1 MRRELLID
9 FSWLWTRSLYAFKEL
24 TCVVDDKTV
33 CTGAMYGILKFIQS
47 AQGMGFDT
55 INICLDDYS
64 KYRTELF
71 EGYKATRE
79 HGDPFRA
86 EARKLNP
93 ELFQVLGYVGC
104 RIIKV
109 EGMEADDVISSM
121 ALELAN
127 NGDEAVIY
135 SSDKDMQQLLV
146 FPNIKMANKIENGN
160 LLYITEEQV
169 EEKLDVKPEL
179 VRYYRP
185 FRGDSSDNISSA
197 ATRVQSKYLKP
208 VAESIRTNLLQGNTL
223 DMAYDKAVVQ
233 HIATLSAN
241 ALSTIQSGKNIYIRN
256 FCLMDLLKY
265 NKNPLEISY
274 VSLPALNQSGFLEIL
289 NKYQM
294 NEFKKYYFETLSAL
308 GVGNA
313 LQD

>member
-1 MRRELLID
+1 MRALLIAEKPSLKDTIQKVYNKYRNVLPDSID
-9 FSWLWTRSLYAFKEL
+9 FACFHGHIVGLVEPRDYGIEAWTGTWNWEMLPINPQKFK
-24 TCVVDDKTV
+24 TYPTDKKTV
-33 CTGAMYGILKFIQS
+33 QDL
-47 AQGMGFDT
+47 
-55 INICLDDYS
+55 
-64 KYRTELF
+64 R
-71 EGYKATRE
+71 
-79 HGDPFRA
+79 
-86 EARKLNP
+86 
-93 ELFQVLGYVGC
+93 
-104 RIIKV
+104 
-109 EGMEADDVISSM
+109 
-121 ALELAN
+121 
-127 NGDEAVIY
+127 
-135 SSDKDMQQLLV
+135 
-146 FPNIKMANKIENGN
+146 NKIENGN

-241 ALSTIQSGKNIYIRN
+241 ALSTIQSGKSTYLRN

>member
-1 MRRELLID
+1 MGALVDINTDGLAKLDQIVGNWLGLEAIAIERNADANAFASVRKAEAENAAALIRLQGEEQVANYMLAREKRKMNNTI
-9 FSWLWTRSLYAFKEL
+9 S
-24 TCVVDDKTV
+24 VVD
-33 CTGAMYGILKFIQS
+33 L
-47 AQGMGFDT
+47 AQTQF
-55 INICLDDYS
+55 
-64 KYRTELF
+64 TEG
-71 EGYKATRE
+71 EQASDE
-79 HGDPFRA
+79 PVNPDW
-86 EARKLNP
+86 LNR
-93 ELFQVLGYVGC
+93 FFS
-104 RIIKV
+104 IV
-109 EGMEADDVISSM
+109 EDV
-121 ALELAN
+121 
-127 NGDEAVIY
+127 
-135 SSDKDMQQLLV
+135 SDKDMQQLLV